1 MNKHEMS
8 AIIGFW
14 RMEVDDAVIANIIG
28 CLSGTVSTVI
38 KLYKEH
44 GNIDTV
50 CEIINGTYSKKKKK
64 EVAPLLKP
72 PPTIEELEKMI
83 EELPK
88 EVKFI
93 PPTIKRH
100 EPYIFNSGIVKY

>member
-1 MNKHEMS
+1 MS

-14 RMEVDDAVIANIIG
+14 RMEVDSAVIANIIG
-28 CLSGTVSTVI
+28 CLSGQVDEVI

-50 CEIINGTYSKKKKK
+50 FEIVNGTYSPKRKKQ
-64 EVAPLLKP
+64 VAPLLKP

-88 EVKFI
+88 QGKFI
-93 PPTIKRH
+93 PPTIKKH